1 MQTIGHSTDSATP
14 SGEFTEGSAA
24 GGVPATRLKAEWLNT
39 IQRELLAILAHA
51 GISVNTDADNQVLQS
66 ILKLVG
72 DGASGKADKATT
84 LAGYGITDA
93 FTQTQVNSLLAG
105 KAAKAT
111 TLGGYGIADAYTQ
124 AQVNSLLAAKA
135 DKATTL
141 SGYGI
146 SDAYTQAQVNTL
158 LAAKAPLASPALTG
172 IPTAPT
178 AAAGTNTWQVA
189 NTAFVQNALAAL
201 VDSSPAALDT
211 LKELAAAIGNDP
223 NFATTMLNALAD
235 KASKASTLAG
245 YGITDGFRA
254 DWSAS
259 DYNALSLSGM
269 YQLGSGSTANR
280 PAGWS
285 GSQALHLDYGSYA
298 GTLAL
303 SLSDDEIAFR
313 RRSPGG
319 YSAWKSLAFRS
330 STLSGYGIA
339 DAYTKVE
346 TLNAI
351 GSGLADYGI
360 GAQKISAEVNL
371 NNYYIPGKYI
381 TPQAGL
387 LNLPDGWAQGRHT
400 VDVTGGV
407 AYCVQTIAGAG
418 VNRGR
423 LAIRVYD
430 GTNWVTQELSPL
442 GVGQTWQDFT
452 GSRTWATT
460 YTNTTGRPI
469 QISIATRDP
478 VAGNLG
484 SNLYVSGVKVANFY
498 LSGSSQ
504 ATVTAIVPPGATY
517 QLTRDDTN
525 DTILLWV
532 ELR

>member
-24 GGVPATRLKAEWLNT
+24 GGIPATRLKAEWLNT
-39 IQRELLAILAHA
+39 VQRELLAILAHA

-66 ILKLVG
+66 ILKLIG

-93 FTQTQVNSLLAG
+93 FTQTQVNNLLAG

-124 AQVNSLLAAKA
+124 VQVNSLLAAKA

-141 SGYGI
+141 AGYGI
-146 SDAYTQAQVNTL
+146 SDAYTQAQANTL

-172 IPTAPT
+172 TPTAPT

-280 PAGWS
+280 PAG
-285 GSQALHLDYGSYA
+285 
-298 GTLAL
+298 
-303 SLSDDEIAFR
+303 
-313 RRSPGG
+313 
-319 YSAWKSLAFRS
+319 
-330 STLSGYGIA
+330 
-339 DAYTKVE
+339 
-346 TLNAI
+346 
-351 GSGLADYGI
+351 
-360 GAQKISAEVNL
+360 
-371 NNYYIPGKYI
+371 
-381 TPQAGL
+381 
-387 LNLPDGWAQGRHT
+387 
-400 VDVTGGV
+400 
-407 AYCVQTIAGAG
+407 
-418 VNRGR
+418 
-423 LAIRVYD
+423 
-430 GTNWVTQELSPL
+430 
-442 GVGQTWQDFT
+442 
-452 GSRTWATT
+452 
-460 YTNTTGRPI
+460 
-469 QISIATRDP
+469 
-478 VAGNLG
+478 
-484 SNLYVSGVKVANFY
+484 
-498 LSGSSQ
+498 
-504 ATVTAIVPPGATY
+504 
-517 QLTRDDTN
+517 
-525 DTILLWV
+525 
-532 ELR
+532 

>member
-93 FTQTQVNSLLAG
+93 FTQTQVNNLLAG

-124 AQVNSLLAAKA
+124 VQVNSLLAAKA

-141 SGYGI
+141 AGYGI
-146 SDAYTQAQVNTL
+146 SDAYTQGQANTL

-235 KASKASTLAG
+235 KASKATTLAG
-245 YGITDGFRA
+245 YGITDGFGA
-254 DWSAS
+254 NWSAS
-259 DYNALSLSGM
+259 DYNALSVSGM
-269 YQLGSGSTANR
+269 YQLGSGATANR

-285 GSQALHLDYGSYA
+285 GSQALHMDYGSYA
-298 GTLAL
+298 GTLAF
-303 SLSDDEIAFR
+303 SLSADEIAFR
-313 RRSPGG
+313 RKSPGG
-319 YSAWKSLAFRS
+319 YSEWKSLAFRAS
-330 STLSGYGIA
+330 SLAGYAIT
-339 DAYTKVE
+339 DAYTKTE
-346 TLNAI
+346 TNNAI
-351 GSGLADYGI
+351 GSALNSYGI
-360 GAQKISAEVNL
+360 GVQNVSSEVNL
-371 NNYYIPGKYI
+371 NNYYVAGKYV
-381 TPQAGL
+381 TPSSGL
-387 LNLPDGWAQGRHT
+387 LNLPPGWAQGRHT

-407 AYCVQTIAGAG
+407 SYCTQLITGAGA
-418 VNRGR
+418 NKGR

-430 GTNWVTQELSPL
+430 GVGWTVQEFTPL
-442 GVGQTWQDFT
+442 GVAQTWQDVT
-452 GSRTWATT
+452 ASRAFDTT

-469 QISIATRDP
+469 QVSINTRDP
-478 VAGNLG
+478 STGNLAA
-484 SNLYVSGVKVANFY
+484 SLFVNGVKIAY
-498 LSGSSQ
+498 YYMSSGSQS
-504 ATVTAIVPPGATY
+504 TLTAVIPPDATY
-517 QLTRDDTN
+517 KLTRDDTN
-525 DTILLWV
+525 DVIMVWA